1 MFIAINRIVQPIN
14 FAPRPQ
20 QRAYKDL
27 DNIVTERTIPQ
38 NIVLPL
44 KESNINYN
52 DI

>member
-1 MFIAINRIVQPIN
+1 
-14 FAPRPQ
+14 
-20 QRAYKDL
+20 L

-52 DI
+52 DIWENHR